1 MKKILLLALAAMIAP
16 AMFGQSQSADEI
28 ISKLKKEIAPD
39 GRTAIWNVSTVM
51 QKGVVTL
58 VGEVDN
64 NAQAEAIGN
73 ALKAKGI
80 DYKDYIVRLE
90 DVPAKPWALVK
101 LAIASHRTQGKHS
114 AEMATQSVMGMPVKV
129 LGAESDGWVRV
140 QTPDGYISW
149 VPTNSLKMMCDKC
162 FDQWRKSTRFI
173 VTAMCASLVEEPKE
187 ESAVVSDLVLGNI
200 LECKE
205 MMTGSKWVKLCTP
218 DGREGY
224 VECKNVEPLSQ
235 WVKQPLSMA
244 KIEET
249 AHKMMGAGYLWG
261 GTSTKVT
268 DCSGLVKVCYYSNGV
283 ILERDA
289 SQQCLNGK
297 YIKGSEWKQAQLGD
311 LLFFGNSETGRI
323 THVGIYLRDGK
334 YIHCSGQVK
343 INSLVKSDPTYL
355 YDAIRISRI
364 EGELGKKGITPVATH
379 PWYF

>member
-1 MKKILLLALAAMIAP
+1 
-16 AMFGQSQSADEI
+16 
-28 ISKLKKEIAPD
+28 
-39 GRTAIWNVSTVM
+39 
-51 QKGVVTL
+51 
-58 VGEVDN
+58 
-64 NAQAEAIGN
+64 
-73 ALKAKGI
+73 
-80 DYKDYIVRLE
+80 
-90 DVPAKPWALVK
+90 
-101 LAIASHRTQGKHS
+101 
-114 AEMATQSVMGMPVKV
+114 
-129 LGAESDGWVRV
+129 
-140 QTPDGYISW
+140 
-149 VPTNSLKMMCDKC
+149 
-162 FDQWRKSTRFI
+162 
-173 VTAMCASLVEEPKE
+173 
-187 ESAVVSDLVLGNI
+187 
-200 LECKE
+200 
-205 MMTGSKWVKLCTP
+205 
-218 DGREGY
+218 
-224 VECKNVEPLSQ
+224 
-235 WVKQPLSMA
+235 MA

-343 INSLVKSDPTYL
+343 INSLVKSDPAYL

-364 EGELGKKGITPVATH
+364 EGELGKKGITPVANH